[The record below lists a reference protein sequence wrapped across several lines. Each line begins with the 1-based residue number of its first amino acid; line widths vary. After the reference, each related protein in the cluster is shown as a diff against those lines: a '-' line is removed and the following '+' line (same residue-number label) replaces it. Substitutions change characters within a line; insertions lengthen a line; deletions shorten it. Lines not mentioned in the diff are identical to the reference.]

1 MTSTQAA
8 HEVMKDNLK
17 QSLLEHLAD
26 WLDQEYIRFEL
37 GFLGL
42 EETEDCHIKM
52 SEAAFQEFIKDL
64 KPKTYENQ
72 EAQKG

>member
-1 MTSTQAA
+1 MTSKEAA
-8 HEVMKDNLK
+8 YEAMKDNLK

-26 WLDQEYIRFEL
+26 WLDQEYTKFEL
-37 GFLGL
+37 GFCQL

-52 SEAAFQEFIKDL
+52 AEAAFKEFIKDL

-72 EAQKG
+72 ETQKR